1 MTSYVP
7 PAGDSIA
14 INFSTVRVVDP
25 IELLFVG
32 LTGAAAGELVLA
44 GLGSGS
50 ASSVVSGGASG
61 VLGLSGTAFGEHIEP
76 EHTGVMTGVMTGV
89 LGFDGHGMGFV
100 TAYGQASASLVFSG
114 IGAGSR
120 GYISHGSAALVFSG
134 LGYGRVGS
142 RGAMSGGLEFGGR
155 GIGKHL
161 AAVVG
166 ESYGAIAL
174 NGIAHGNVVRDLQ
187 PNDALFIRVKLR
199 RVEVFA

>member
-7 PAGDSIA
+7 PAGDSLA

-61 VLGLSGTAFGEHIEP
+61 VLGLSGTAFGEHIEQVV
-76 EHTGVMTGVMTGV
+76 HTGVMTGV